1 MKNDNEG
8 RIQICISL
16 YERDLQD
23 LDQIRENYY
32 PEMSRSQI
40 IRLAVCNMLYELD
53 NGEVTP

>member
-16 YERDLQD
+16 YESDLQD
-23 LDQIRENYY
+23 LDQIREKYY
-32 PEMSRSQI
+32 PEMNRSQI

-53 NGEVTP
+53 YGEVTP